1 MSKEVKRASSRVRT
15 LSKSMRLVDDETRR
29 EHKNIRLLM
38 LEADNYVESRFNEG
52 DNENDEDFADAD
64 VIHSIN

>member
-1 MSKEVKRASSRVRT
+1 
-15 LSKSMRLVDDETRR
+15 MRLVDDETRR

-64 VIHSIN
+64 VMHLIN